1 MIFFNLWTYII
12 RSICCHV
19 IIHMKV
25 LVSWEEAL
33 LVWLHISFQMLC
45 FCFHLVK
52 KILTFWRLLRTFLSV
67 RTFLFGMLFF
77 STPGWLHMLV
87 EWNDLLIQNQCDHSI
102 HSWAIIAVF
111 WCLLYTTFSCCNTWT
126 RVGLFRNV

>member
-1 MIFFNLWTYII
+1 MNIYHSIDMLSCHNTYEGFGFLGRSTPGLATYIF
-12 RSICCHV
+12 SNV
-19 IIHMKV
+19 M
-25 LVSWEEAL
+25 L
-33 LVWLHISFQMLC
+33 LL
-45 FCFHLVK
+45 FHLVK